1 MKRVLPILFLVVV
14 VLSGCVGG
22 GYDEYYYISGSVY
35 EKETNKPISNIVV
48 LVESTGI
55 TDKTGPTG
63 EFKLLKGRDSYT
75 ITPISSGWTFEPKS
89 YLVTRERHDLDFLAT
104 PVARVPVYED
114 EYIKIA
120 FMGCEPSIYPSVE
133 AFLVFEMVNKTERE
147 ISFLTPTFAL
157 DGINLRNVMMFDD
170 LSAKS
175 FGPVRVA
182 SFDPLPTMKP
192 TRVTGAVKMIDGVSY
207 ETLANI
213 SFVDIPVVH

>member
-1 MKRVLPILFLVVV
+1 
-14 VLSGCVGG
+14 
-22 GYDEYYYISGSVY
+22 
-35 EKETNKPISNIVV
+35 
-48 LVESTGI
+48 
-55 TDKTGPTG
+55 
-63 EFKLLKGRDSYT
+63 
-75 ITPISSGWTFEPKS
+75 
-89 YLVTRERHDLDFLAT
+89 
-104 PVARVPVYED
+104 
-114 EYIKIA
+114 
-120 FMGCEPSIYPSVE
+120 
-133 AFLVFEMVNKTERE
+133 MVNKTERV